1 MDWVVTIVSIFIAAS
16 ARLLPLLNGIITSS
30 MSIRFA
36 VPAVRDL
43 GRDLEQIETFRLQY
57 PEDATR
63 QFNDQSFKV

>member
-1 MDWVVTIVSIFIAAS
+1 
-16 ARLLPLLNGIITSS
+16 

-63 QFNDQSFKV
+63 QFNDQSFKSLKCVKLVTLIPIAINRRSMRSL